1 MNEPTPT
8 KPRRK
13 LTNLALSAPA
23 RGALRRLK
31 AALGMSFTRAVERG
45 VMLLEADMGIGE
57 PLTPA
62 ERVARGLS
70 TGPNR
75 NRRKG
80 GAL

>member
-1 MNEPTPT
+1 MNEPTQ
-8 KPRRK
+8 KPQRR
-13 LTNLALSAPA
+13 LTSLELSAPA

-31 AALGMSFTRAVERG
+31 AALGMSFTHAVERG

-57 PLTPA
+57 PLTHA

>member
-1 MNEPTPT
+1 
-8 KPRRK
+8 
-13 LTNLALSAPA
+13 
-23 RGALRRLK
+23 
-31 AALGMSFTRAVERG
+31 MSFTHAVERG